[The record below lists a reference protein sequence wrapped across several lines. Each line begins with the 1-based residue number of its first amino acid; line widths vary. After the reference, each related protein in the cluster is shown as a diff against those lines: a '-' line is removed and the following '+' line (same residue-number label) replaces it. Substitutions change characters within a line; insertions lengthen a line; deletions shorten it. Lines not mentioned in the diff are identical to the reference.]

1 MPPHPSTCYTSDSTH
16 VLIIRM
22 AVLSMLSIF
31 FLFQLLSSLLNKAL
45 TPRQEVMLDVSHVRN
60 LKHIDDELWCCHSRG
75 ITVYSFD
82 LKELRNIR
90 LDGGRTVYGVA
101 SLNVNDVVIA
111 TDESLSTCS
120 KRGS

>member
-1 MPPHPSTCYTSDSTH
+1 MDETLKLRQVVTH
-16 VLIIRM
+16 DKPYVY
-22 AVLSMLSIF
+22 
-31 FLFQLLSSLLNKAL
+31 SLKRIA
-45 TPRQEVMLDVSHVRN
+45 
-60 LKHIDDELWCCHSRG
+60 DELWCCHSRG